1 MTGIKSLKIGNT
13 GEPLEFIDQ
22 VSRTQIEE
30 TREQVESVDTSL
42 DIKADTDLSNLSS
55 TGQAVLDA
63 KQDIANISQTLDT
76 STTKYPSNAA
86 VKAAIDAKDSL
97 PSQTGNNGKF
107 LTTDGTTASWSEI
120 SSVINNITQ
129 TSGEITLEVNK
140 IYSMNL
146 TGATTFALPNPI
158 NKNIFNQIKIMAK
171 VTGTPTINWGTIY
184 FSNKTTP
191 EIEEGSYDVYFDY
204 DNLLGGWVC
213 IVMAKG
219 VAE

>member
-1 MTGIKSLKIGNT
+1 MAGIKSLKIGNT

-30 TREQVESVDTSL
+30 TREQIESVDTSL

-55 TGQAVLDA
+55 TGQAILDA
-63 KQDIANISQTLDT
+63 KQDIANISQVLDT

-107 LTTDGTTASWSEI
+107 LTTNGTTTSWSEI
-120 SSVINNITQ
+120 FSVINNITQ
-129 TSGEITLEVNK
+129 TSGEIILEVNK

-146 TGATTFALPNPI
+146 TEATTFVLPNPI
-158 NKNIFNQIKIMAK
+158 NKNIFNQIKVMAK
-171 VTGTPTINWGTIY
+171 VTGTPTITWGTTN
-184 FSNKTTP
+184 FFNKTTP
-191 EIEEGSYDVYFDY
+191 EIEEGSYDFYFDY
-204 DNLLGGWVC
+204 DNLLGAWVC
-213 IVMAKG
+213 GVMSKG
-219 VAE
+219 VAK